1 MCQEKPNAKRNK
13 DSDELRARICTTKL
27 PTNEKGLKE
36 RSSSMQWKAITNLM
50 EGVSQV
56 LAPSSNRIW
65 QLWPRSSNFRDKDR
79 KRVYEVLA
87 KSRKALRPDEY
98 QGCSCMEV
106 QRGDCV
112 KL

>member
-13 DSDELRARICTTKL
+13 GSDELRARICTTKL
-27 PTNEKGLKE
+27 PTNEKRLKE
-36 RSSSMQWKAITNLM
+36 SSSSKQWKAITNLM

-65 QLWPRSSNFRDKDR
+65 QLWPRSSDFRNKDT
-79 KRVYEVLA
+79 KRGYEVLA
-87 KSRKALRPDEY
+87 KLRKALRPDEY